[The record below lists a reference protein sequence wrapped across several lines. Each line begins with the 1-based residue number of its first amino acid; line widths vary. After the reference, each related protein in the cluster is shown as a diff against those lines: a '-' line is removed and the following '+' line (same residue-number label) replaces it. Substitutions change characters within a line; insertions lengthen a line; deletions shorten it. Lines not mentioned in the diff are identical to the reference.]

1 MHTTRRRIS
10 CNRRSSRCCPR
21 HRPLVACRS
30 QRKWM
35 RGRGGARER
44 TIRRPIFCSRRCGRC
59 WATASRSRAARS
71 APTAC
76 ASTSACRAAPH
87 SACVGPLPTSF
98 AVSLPVCVA
107 VQHSGMWPSPLRL
120 QPASQHHAERTRRH
134 SAVAYDRPIKA
145 ASAAACCTS
154 VAGCAQRHGAA
165 ARLEEERKS
174 ARSYCTVLAAVPL
187 DVHRWQTA
195 SRSPRKP

>member
-1 MHTTRRRIS
+1 MSSVASVTFLQSTCCRAA
-10 CNRRSSRCCPR
+10 RSGPTAFRLQPAAAHEVSVFR
-21 HRPLVACRS
+21 
-30 QRKWM
+30 QRNVVCASGKS
-35 RGRGGARER
+35 A
-44 TIRRPIFCSRRCGRC
+44 S
-59 WATASRSRAARS
+59 SRSRAAMS